1 MSSDR
6 QEVFSNGDEIMII
19 NIETK
24 QIKELIE
31 SVALKGKY
39 NSGDVTKNGQL
50 SNYAHIRCDDEY
62 VYAYNADS
70 TTICSARL
78 MVRDVSLGDK
88 GIGTAIIDIEKT
100 VKYLKG
106 FNEEISLD
114 FGDYLT
120 ITAVQGTAIGKV
132 PLVSE
137 HPHSASIN
145 RAISLT
151 TDIRSETP
159 SWGDELPIFG
169 KTQYEAEIIIPEE
182 EIRRAGDGC
191 DVVNIARYKFD
202 YEDEVL
208 TMSSSKT
215 ITEAYSTEVEYTIA
229 EGDSATVEFNGQF
242 AKFLNGVVR
251 LYLKDDAPILFV
263 TPHRLLLKAPY
274 INR

>member
-1 MSSDR
+1 M
-6 QEVFSNGDEIMII
+6 EISID
-19 NIETK
+19 NK
-24 QIKELIE
+24 KFKELIE

-39 NSGDVTKNGQL
+39 NSGDTTKNGQL
-50 SNYAHIRCDDEY
+50 SNYALIKCDEEY

-70 TTICSARL
+70 TTICSSRIA
-78 MVRDVSLGDK
+78 LGDDDD
-88 GIGTAIIDIEKT
+88 IGNTMESETAIIDIEKT

-106 FNEEISLD
+106 FKGEVVLD
-114 FGDYLT
+114 FEDYLT
-120 ITAVQGTAIGKV
+120 ITAVQGNATGKV
-132 PLVSE
+132 PLVSD
-137 HPHSASIN
+137 HPHDGYIN

-151 TDIRSETP
+151 NDIRSDNP
-159 SWGDELPIFG
+159 SWGEGFPIFG

-182 EIRRAGDGC
+182 EIKRAGDGC

-202 YEDEVL
+202 YDDEVL
-208 TMSSSKT
+208 TMSSSKS
-215 ITEAYSTEVEYTIA
+215 ITEVYSTEIEYTIA

-274 INR
+274 LNR